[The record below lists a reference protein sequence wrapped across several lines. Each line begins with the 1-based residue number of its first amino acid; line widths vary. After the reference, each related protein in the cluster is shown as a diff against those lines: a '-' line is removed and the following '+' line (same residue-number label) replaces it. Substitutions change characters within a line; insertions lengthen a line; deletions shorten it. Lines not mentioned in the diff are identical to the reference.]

1 MYDKWKWIV
10 SLKICETFYCRLGDD
25 GGNTCICCNKIH
37 SSIQTLFF
45 SFQSVLIFLILKGII
60 EESAII
66 CTSFLSSMQLIWF
79 KYLLVTNIFSH
90 GLVTIHPRSQG
101 T

>member
-1 MYDKWKWIV
+1 MGEILAFAVIRYILPFKRY
-10 SLKICETFYCRLGDD
+10 F
-25 GGNTCICCNKIH
+25 
-37 SSIQTLFF
+37 FF
-45 SFQSVLIFLILKGII
+45 SVCPDFLILKGII

-79 KYLLVTNIFSH
+79 KYLFVTNIFPH